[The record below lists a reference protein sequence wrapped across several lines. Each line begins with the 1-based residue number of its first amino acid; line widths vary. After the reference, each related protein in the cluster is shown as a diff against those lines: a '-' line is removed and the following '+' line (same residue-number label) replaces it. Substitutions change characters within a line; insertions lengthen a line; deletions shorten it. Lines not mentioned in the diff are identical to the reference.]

1 MSEISENNKRIAK
14 NTLVLYIRMLFS
26 MIVSLYTSR
35 IILQTLGADDY
46 GIYNVVGGVVTMFS
60 IISGSLSASISRF
73 LTIELG
79 HGNIEKLKTI
89 FSTSITIQIILA
101 IFIIIL
107 AETIG
112 VWFLNNRLV
121 IPNER
126 LFAANCIFQFSIITF
141 IFGLIN
147 APYGAV
153 IIAHEKMSVFA
164 FFGIIDVIVK
174 LIIVLSLAISPI
186 DKLIFYGLLLMI
198 YSFATRLIYG
208 IYCRR
213 NFEECS
219 YKRTFETKLL
229 KKMFSFAGWNF
240 IGASSAILRD
250 HGGNIILNLFC
261 GPTVNAARG
270 IAIQVCSIV
279 SGFVSNFMVAVD
291 PQITKYYASK
301 EHDQMMRLIF
311 NSAKFSFYILMT
323 LAIPIILNI
332 DYILHLWLG
341 DVPKHTNTFITL
353 VLLFSLSETLARP
366 LITAMLATGK
376 IRNYQLIVGTIQ
388 MMNLPIS
395 YLCLKN
401 GYPPESVFII
411 ALIISVC
418 CEISRLLMLR
428 KMIGISVRDFLKNVY
443 LKVILVFIISLTISH
458 IQQCVLGKDFIHV
471 IINCILSVVI
481 STASVYYIGCNNSE
495 RKFLTNKI
503 ISIKNI
509 LKK

>member
-1 MSEISENNKRIAK
+1 
-14 NTLVLYIRMLFS
+14 MLFS

-79 HGNIEKLKTI
+79 HGDKKKLNTI
-89 FSTSITIQIILA
+89 FSTSITIQTILA
-101 IFIIIL
+101 VFIIIL

-112 VWFLNNRLV
+112 IWFLNNKLV
-121 IPNER
+121 IPHDR

-141 IFGLIN
+141 VFGLIN
-147 APYGAV
+147 TPYGAV

-164 FFGIIDVIVK
+164 LFGIIDVIVK

-186 DKLIFYGLLLMI
+186 DKLIFYGLSLMI
-198 YSFATRLIYG
+198 YSFATRLMYK

-219 YKRTFETKLL
+219 YKLTFETKLL

-291 PQITKYYASK
+291 PQITKYYASN

-323 LAIPIILNI
+323 LAVPIILNI

-341 DVPKHTNTFITL
+341 DVPKHTNTFIIL

-401 GYPPESVFII
+401 GYPPESVFIT

-428 KMIGISVRDFLKNVY
+428 KMIGLSVRDFLKNVY

-495 RKFLTNKI
+495 RKFFTNKI